1 MQTLILNEREVEQL
15 IDLRQLLDGLERGF
29 AQLSAGEINAPA
41 RNEIPMPDKAF
52 LLSMPGHRAGTDM
65 TVKVVTVFE
74 NNLEIGLPSHLALIC
89 TFDARTG
96 ACTAVM
102 DGTYITAVRTA
113 ASAAVSVRLLARP
126 DARVLTI
133 LGAGVQGLSHLR
145 AFPLAREFEEI
156 RVGSLL
162 LADAELL
169 AALHPRAYAVE
180 DFEAAVRSSDVVAL
194 ATHAGEPVIESDWV
208 QPGTHVSS
216 VGYRPPRG
224 ELPGTL
230 LDRAA
235 VFVELR
241 EAAFA
246 PPPVGCAELHGR
258 DPQSAGELGEVVLGR
273 RPGRTGPDQITLYK
287 AMGHVLEDMVAA
299 DLAVRAAKEQQVG
312 RRVEINKA
320 EPSSVADRSDRD
332 GTIRGGG

>member
-1 MQTLILNEREVEQL
+1 VQTLILNEREVEQL
-15 IDLRQLLDGLERGF
+15 IDLGQLVDGLERGF
-29 AQLSAGEINAPA
+29 AQLSAGQINAPA
-41 RNEIPMPDKAF
+41 RNEIPMPERAF

-74 NNLEIGLPSHLALIC
+74 DNIAIGLPSHLALIC

-156 RVGSLL
+156 RVGSLHL
-162 LADAELL
+162 PDAELL
-169 AALHPRAYAVE
+169 AALDPRAYAVE

-194 ATHAGEPVIESDWV
+194 ATDAGEPVIESDWV

-246 PPPVGCAELHGR
+246 PPPVGCAELQGH
-258 DPQSAGELGEVVLGR
+258 DSQSAGELGEVVLGR
-273 RPGRTGPDQITLYK
+273 RPGRTGSDQITLYK

-299 DLAVRAAKEQQVG
+299 DLVVIAAKEQQVG
-312 RRVEINKA
+312 RRVEINSA
-320 EPSSVADRSDRD
+320 EPSSVADRSDPAGRL
-332 GTIRGGG
+332 TGG